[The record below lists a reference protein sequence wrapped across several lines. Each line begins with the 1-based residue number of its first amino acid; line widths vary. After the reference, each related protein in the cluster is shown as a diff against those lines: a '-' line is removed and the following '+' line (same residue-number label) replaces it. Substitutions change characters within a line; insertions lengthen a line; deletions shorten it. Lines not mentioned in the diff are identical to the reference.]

1 MPIPFRDLEEDEPS
15 GVAAFLRF
23 VEEPGG
29 NGLRGALFI
38 MSPRGVPLEFTFTR
52 IDVRSGVLWKVGQ
65 ARNHALA
72 SLSRALFESTSHIPI
87 AVFALADETP
97 ADVFSEN
104 LKLEVSLCRVATQEA
119 DPATPPEEV
128 QQIADS
134 LSLLWVN
141 GPPVPGGETAK
152 LVEILEGRRLLLEPF
167 ERAALGI
174 QEAFDS

>member
-1 MPIPFRDLEEDEPS
+1 MPIPFRDLWEDEPS
-15 GVAAFLRF
+15 QAAGFLRF
-23 VEEPGG
+23 IDEPGG

-52 IDVRSGVLWKVGQ
+52 IDVRSNVLWKVGQ

-72 SLSRALFESTSHIPI
+72 SLSKALFESTSHIPI

-119 DPATPPEEV
+119 DPATPAGEV

-152 LVEILEGRRLLLEPF
+152 LVDLLEGRRLLLEPF

>member
-1 MPIPFRDLEEDEPS
+1 MPIPFHDLEEDEPS

-72 SLSRALFESTSHIPI
+72 SLTKALFESTSHVPL

-97 ADVFSEN
+97 EGVFSET
-104 LKLEVSLCRVATQEA
+104 LKTEVSLCRVATRET
-119 DPATPPEEV
+119 DPATPQDEV
-128 QQIADS
+128 QQLAES
-134 LSLLWVN
+134 LFLLWVN
-141 GPPVPGGETAK
+141 GPPIPGGETAK
-152 LVEILEGRRLLLEPF
+152 LVKILEGRRLLLEPF
-167 ERAALGI
+167 ARSALGI
-174 QEAFDS
+174 REAFES